1 MANYALGLL
10 SELQREQ
17 KLLLIQHVR
26 SEPACCPSCEA
37 GDHEQLIGD
46 FCCDCPCHGQFEN
59 NAIKL
64 QCL

>member
-46 FCCDCPCHGQFEN
+46 FRCDCPCHG
-59 NAIKL
+59 AV
-64 QCL
+64 